1 MELRQLKYF
10 VKVAEMLS
18 FSKAAKA
25 LYITQSTLSQQIK
38 QLEDELDIALF
49 FRNNHNVSLTEAGET
64 FLEGARK
71 VLAEADDNKARILDL
86 TLGCSGRLNIGV
98 THSFGS
104 ILTETVMAFK
114 KEYPHVSLNICYKTV
129 SELMDLLSMGELDF
143 VLSFRASDK
152 YDNVES
158 HLLFDNKLVVIVREE
173 HPLTRKNIVRLSD
186 LEDYDLVM
194 PSVGLQAR
202 NTFDNIIVDRNLKLR
217 ITMEANEVNTILN
230 LLKKSN
236 FVTVLSETTILE
248 TNGVTAIEIDDAE
261 CSMEGCLS
269 ICTNRYRKRSAEEF
283 IRLLSETNALKR
295 RANLWL

>member
-38 QLEDELDIALF
+38 QLEDELDIALL

-86 TLGCSGRLNIGV
+86 TMGCSGRLNIGV

-114 KEYPHVSLNICYKTV
+114 KEYPHVALNIYYKTV
-129 SELMDLLSMGELDF
+129 SELMELLHQTNMTMSNRIF
-143 VLSFRASDK
+143 FSTTSLS
-152 YDNVES
+152 
-158 HLLFDNKLVVIVREE
+158 
-173 HPLTRKNIVRLSD
+173 
-186 LEDYDLVM
+186 
-194 PSVGLQAR
+194 
-202 NTFDNIIVDRNLKLR
+202 
-217 ITMEANEVNTILN
+217 
-230 LLKKSN
+230 
-236 FVTVLSETTILE
+236 
-248 TNGVTAIEIDDAE
+248 
-261 CSMEGCLS
+261 
-269 ICTNRYRKRSAEEF
+269 
-283 IRLLSETNALKR
+283 
-295 RANLWL
+295 

>member
-18 FSKAAKA
+18 FSTAAKA

-38 QLEDELDIALF
+38 QLEDELDIALL

-86 TLGCSGRLNIGV
+86 TMGCSGRLNIGV

-114 KEYPHVSLNICYKTV
+114 KEYPHVALNIYYKTV
-129 SELMDLLSMGELDF
+129 SELMELLSLGELDF

-158 HLLFDNKLVVIVREE
+158 HLLFDNKLVIVVRDE
-173 HPLTRKNIVRLSD
+173 HPLTRKNMVRLSD

-202 NTFDNIIVDRNLKLR
+202 NTFDGIIVDRNLKLK
-217 ITMEANEVNTILN
+217 IAMEANEVNTILN

-248 TNGVTAIEIDDAE
+248 TSTMQNVLWKAAFRSVPTDIE
-261 CSMEGCLS
+261 
-269 ICTNRYRKRSAEEF
+269 
-283 IRLLSETNALKR
+283 NAQLR
-295 RANLWL
+295 NSSVC